1 MSRSDRLDRSL
12 LAAVGLVLVA
22 AATSALLRS
31 YGGFGA
37 AEAHEPILIE
47 PVRTYVG
54 RNHDWFWPVAFVAA
68 LTLAYLGYRVLRT
81 KLIPHPRPED
91 IHDRN
96 GDDDLVIAS
105 SVVSNAIAE
114 DLTRERGIVRARARL
129 VQTGRVPE
137 LDLELTL
144 NENNPIADLRRTIQ
158 DKVLERA
165 KGAMESPPISA
176 HVTIA
181 LADIAPRRVN

>member
-12 LAAVGLVLVA
+12 LAAVGVVLVA
-22 AATSALLRS
+22 AATYALVRS
-31 YGGFGA
+31 YGGLGPA
-37 AEAHEPILIE
+37 QAHEPILTE

-54 RNHDWFWPVAFVAA
+54 RNHDWFWPVAFLAA
-68 LTLAYLGYRVLRT
+68 LTIAYLGYRVLRA

-96 GDDDLVIAS
+96 GDDDLVIAP
-105 SVVSNAIAE
+105 SVLSDAIAE

-129 VQTGRVPE
+129 IQTGLAPE
-137 LDLELTL
+137 LELQLTVD
-144 NENNPIADLRRTIQ
+144 EDNPIAELRRIIQ
-158 DKVLERA
+158 GNSLERA
-165 KGAMESPPISA
+165 KDAMESPPITA

-181 LADIAPRRVN
+181 LAATSPRQVN